1 MSGFNSPFTG
11 NVIVPTDVSY
21 RSITLAAN
29 TALEWPVNGNAT
41 PNYAARIMNVTATSG
56 GLVLRMPPANQASV
70 GQDALI
76 RNVGATTFTVSD
88 YSGNVIA
95 VVAASEAKYIYIT
108 TNATEAGTWGII
120 AFGVGSSAAD
130 AASLVGYGLTVI
142 GPTLNAAH
150 PVQALSAL
158 YTAVAADRAKTF
170 VWAGGA
176 TTLTLTSAATLGN
189 NWFIFLRNGGTGT
202 LTVSPSGGQLINGA
216 SLLTMQP
223 TESAIICC
231 SGTAFFTIGIG
242 KSTDFNFSQ
251 NTKSVTTG
259 SYTLSASEASN
270 PIQKFTGVL
279 SGNVTIVVP
288 QTIAVYYVSNQTDGG
303 GSGYSLTFTTGVV
316 GGATVVVPANQQI
329 ILICDSTNLY
339 NASTISN
346 VYAGSAVFT
355 GDITVQNITFGRG
368 RSGVSTNTAAGYVAL
383 FSNTSGSSNSAF
395 GFGALAN
402 NTAGGKNSAFGLAA
416 GQLNTSGQEN
426 VLAGYYAGNS
436 LTTGSYN
443 TLIGSNASASSA
455 SGTYQVVVGNGLTS
469 KGNNTA
475 YIGGS
480 AGAYNEK
487 NVTTWETTSDQRIK
501 KNIVDNSSG
510 LDKIRS
516 IRIRNFEY
524 RLPKEITEL
533 PQEAAV
539 SKSGVQLG
547 VIAQEMPPECVFENS
562 TGVLS
567 VNTDPVFW
575 YMINAIKQLES
586 RIEAL
591 EAK

>member
-1 MSGFNSPFTG
+1 MSSFNSPFTG

-21 RSITLAAN
+21 RSITLSAN
-29 TALEWPVNGNAT
+29 TVLEWPINGNAT
-41 PNYAARIMNVTATSG
+41 PNYAARIMNVTATTG
-56 GLVLRMPPANQASV
+56 GLTLRMPPANQASV

-76 RNVGATTFTVSD
+76 RNVGGTTFTVAD
-88 YSGNVIA
+88 YNGNVIV
-95 VVAASEAKYIYIT
+95 VVAAGEAKYIYIT

-142 GPTLNAAH
+142 GPTLNTAH
-150 PVQALSAL
+150 PVQSLSAL

-170 VWAGGA
+170 VWSGGA
-176 TTLTLTSAATLGN
+176 TTLTLTSASTLGN
-189 NWFIFLRNGGTGT
+189 NWFILLRNDGTGT
-202 LTVSPSGGQLINGA
+202 LTVSPSGGQLINSA

-231 SGTAFFTIGIG
+231 SGTEFFTIGIG

-251 NTKSVTTG
+251 NTKAVVSG

-303 GSGYSLTFTTGVV
+303 ASGYSITFETGVM
-316 GGATVVVPANQQI
+316 GGATVSVPAGQQI
-329 ILICDSTNLY
+329 ILVCDSNNLY

-346 VYAGSAVFT
+346 VYAGSAIFT

-368 RSGVSTNTAAGYVAL
+368 KNSVSTNTAGGYTAL
-383 FSNTSGSSNSAF
+383 FSNTSGSANSAF
-395 GFGALAN
+395 GFGTLTN
-402 NTAGGKNSAFGLAA
+402 NTTGSKNSAFGFAA
-416 GQLNTSGQEN
+416 GQLITSGQEN
-426 VLAGYYAGNS
+426 MLAGYYAGNS

-443 TLIGSNASASSA
+443 TLIGVNASASSS

-487 NVTTWETTSDQRIK
+487 NVTTWETTSDRRIK

-539 SKSGVQLG
+539 AKSGVQLG

-575 YMINAIKQLES
+575 YMINAIKQLEA